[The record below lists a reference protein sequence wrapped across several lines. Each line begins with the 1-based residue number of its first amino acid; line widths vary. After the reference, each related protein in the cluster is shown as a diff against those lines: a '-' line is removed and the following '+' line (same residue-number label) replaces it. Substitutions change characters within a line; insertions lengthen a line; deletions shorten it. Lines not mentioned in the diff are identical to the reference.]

1 MTRILIWS
9 SLFKR
14 LPKWRTIT
22 WIKWLR
28 RSPYFSIK
36 GRVRGEEI
44 GRQNPSGDFL
54 EQDIPMTTLEAPS
67 GFPSNQKWAWK
78 RTATLWVIFV
88 TTTVESA
95 SGHWIFIKPE
105 GHPRTLVL
113 KNWSG
118 GRRPE
123 NKMQIRI
130 TFQRPISAGRY
141 ASHHL
146 KKRKEENLQVPRKR
160 LSTLTTWQHDQA
172 WVPRLKYS
180 GVPGW
185 REAVPAF
192 DLSFRPVLSVRHCM
206 GHNFLMQTC
215 QLGAKSTSVYSNSG
229 GAHGRKNLENPNA
242 VQVCSQCWSLL

>member
-14 LPKWRTIT
+14 FPKWRTTT

-28 RSPYFSIK
+28 GSPYLSIYR
-36 GRVRGEEI
+36 RVREEELE
-44 GRQNPSGDFL
+44 GQKPSGDFL
-54 EQDIPMTTLEAPS
+54 EQDIPMTTLEAQIPQGS
-67 GFPSNQKWAWK
+67 GFSSNQKRTWR
-78 RTATLWVIFV
+78 RTATLWMIFV
-88 TTTVESA
+88 TTTVKSA

-123 NKMQIRI
+123 NKMQIRM

-146 KKRKEENLQVPRKR
+146 KKRREENLQVPRKR
-160 LSTLTTWQHDQA
+160 MSTLTSRQHDQA

-185 REAVPAF
+185 GEAVPAF
-192 DLSFRPVLSVRHCM
+192 EPSFGPVLFLQHC
-206 GHNFLMQTC
+206 
-215 QLGAKSTSVYSNSG
+215 LGTQIP
-229 GAHGRKNLENPNA
+229 NLDVPA
-242 VQVCSQCWSLL
+242 